1 MEITI
6 GFEGQKRDLNDLVF
20 DLFERHMLREGL
32 EKETPGDVKIVMKPM
47 ELRKG
52 YALALLEV
60 AAQFG
65 SNVVA
70 SLFAGWLV
78 EKWKK
83 NGAKRINIKIENRIY
98 QMDPDIIAKA
108 VEDALAKL
116 QQKKAPTK
124 ALGAVASGTRQSSGG
139 PKGRT
144 KAQS

>member
-1 MEITI
+1 MEEITI
-6 GFEGQKRDLNDLVF
+6 GFEGQKRDLNDFVY
-20 DLFERHMLREGL
+20 DLFEQHMLREGL

-52 YALALLEV
+52 YALALMEV

-65 SNVVA
+65 ANFVA

-83 NGAKRINIKIENRIY
+83 NGAKPINVKIENRIY
-98 QMDPDIIAKA
+98 QMDPDIIANA

-116 QQKKAPTK
+116 QQKKAPAK
-124 ALGAVASGTRQSSGG
+124 ALGQ
-139 PKGRT
+139 
-144 KAQS
+144 

>member
-1 MEITI
+1 MEEITI
-6 GFEGQKRDLNDLVF
+6 GFEGQKRHLNDFVF
-20 DLFERHMLREGL
+20 DLFEQHMLREGL

-52 YALALLEV
+52 YALALMEV

-65 SNVVA
+65 ANVVA

-83 NGAKRINIKIENRIY
+83 NGAKPINVKIENRIY

-108 VEDALAKL
+108 VEDALAKV
-116 QQKKAPTK
+116 QQKKAPSK
-124 ALGAVASGTRQSSGG
+124 ALGTVTSGTRQASGD
-139 PKGRT
+139 PKGRK
-144 KAQS
+144 KAR